1 MLASRLVSSAVRTNA
16 VRRVAASSRHFT
28 PSAVLSDGDLP
39 YHIIVGMPALS
50 PTMETGIL
58 SEWYIPEGS
67 AFAAGQSL
75 AKIETDKATIDYEAQ
90 DDGVI
95 AKIFM
100 EAGTGEDIPVGTP
113 IMMTVEEMEDVAAF
127 ADFQLPEEETA
138 PEPEAPKAVAA
149 PSPAPVT
156 PPPQAPVAPPPAVA
170 EPVTVLSPEMEE
182 LLVAAVAPVLSTGW
196 GDFAKI
202 NSPIAKTLSKQQN
215 EYVKKYGTTGQVP
228 L

>member
-1 MLASRLVSSAVRTNA
+1 
-16 VRRVAASSRHFT
+16 
-28 PSAVLSDGDLP
+28 
-39 YHIIVGMPALS
+39 
-50 PTMETGIL
+50 METGIL
-58 SEWYIPEGS
+58 TEWYIGEGA

-95 AKIFM
+95 ARIFM
-100 EAGTGEDIPVGTP
+100 EAGTGQDIPVGTP
-113 IMMTVEEMEDVAAF
+113 IMMTVEEMEDVSAF
-127 ADFQLPEEETA
+127 VDFQLPEEETA
-138 PEPEAPKAVAA
+138 PEPEAPEPEAPKVEAA
-149 PSPAPVT
+149 PSPAPLT
-156 PPPQAPVAPPPAVA
+156 PPQQAPVAPPPAVA
-170 EPVTVLSPEMEE
+170 EPVTVISPEMEE